1 MEIVRTD
8 HEFQLRQTKLIDEL
22 VLRASKDLHN
32 AAPEKVPIRDLRLDS
47 SSSPVTPEDKDKWRH
62 RPYRSYLGVIG
73 YLMLATRND
82 CAFAYQALA
91 RFNDSYGQD
100 HWDALIAVP

>member
-1 MEIVRTD
+1 MA
-8 HEFQLRQTKLIDEL
+8 RQ
-22 VLRASKDLHN
+22 
-32 AAPEKVPIRDLRLDS
+32 KVPIRDLRLDS
-47 SSSPVTPEDKDKWRH
+47 SSSPVTTEEKAKWRL

-100 HWDALIAVP
+100 HWDALIALIAYLRKSRDTHYLAISKHGGMCLSGYSKHARV

>member
-1 MEIVRTD
+1 MGVRSTQKIILSI
-8 HEFQLRQTKLIDEL
+8 HR
-22 VLRASKDLHN
+22 LH
-32 AAPEKVPIRDLRLDS
+32 LSLD
-47 SSSPVTPEDKDKWRH
+47 PEDKDKWRR

-100 HWDALIAVP
+100 HWDALIALIAYLRKSRDTYYLSISKHAW